1 MWLVCTRAPGK
12 FHRDKYL
19 YGVPRRPRSALCST
33 QTADA
38 SVVINS
44 FSNASS
50 LQSTAI
56 AAQREGGQHT
66 LLRAYACSQFSH
78 TSRHPS
84 PDVPSTQSH
93 QQPNPGRRRSR
104 IGTEST
110 GRQAASS
117 SHIYTDCQL
126 ITARYGRDGT
136 RMGRA
141 SCGLDRDRFAVVV
154 YLMMTIMR
162 YITNGKCRTG
172 SS

>member
-56 AAQREGGQHT
+56 AAQREGDQHT
-66 LLRAYACSQFSH
+66 LFFVPTLARSSH
-78 TSRHPS
+78 TRHVTRRPTSRLHR
-84 PDVPSTQSH
+84 VIN
-93 QQPNPGRRRSR
+93 NPTRAVDGVESERNLLAGSKQFTYLHRLSADNGTLWKGRY
-104 IGTEST
+104 
-110 GRQAASS
+110 Q
-117 SHIYTDCQL
+117 
-126 ITARYGRDGT
+126 DGT
-136 RMGRA
+136 SELRPGSRSVCCRSISNDDNYA
-141 SCGLDRDRFAVVV
+141 LHYEWKTPYRF
-154 YLMMTIMR
+154 
-162 YITNGKCRTG
+162 
-172 SS
+172 S